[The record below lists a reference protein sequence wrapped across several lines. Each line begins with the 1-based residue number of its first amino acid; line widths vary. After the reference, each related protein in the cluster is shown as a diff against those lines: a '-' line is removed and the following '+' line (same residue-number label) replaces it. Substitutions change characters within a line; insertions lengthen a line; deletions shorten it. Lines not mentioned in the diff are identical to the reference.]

1 MNPIFQGFLSN
12 LDIVYFVYGLA
23 FVIMGLSILIISKKE
38 SEFKIANILW
48 ILALFGLTHGVNEW
62 LDMWSIIK
70 GQTLIFDFIRWV
82 ILIIS
87 FIFLFEFGS
96 QLLRLTGSENPNRRK
111 KIAVSFLHLLTP
123 IISIFV
129 LITGI
134 TSFDFM
140 ITGNIWARYLLCF
153 PGSSIIGFG
162 FILYYRKQKER
173 LELLKVK
180 KYFLWISLSFIAY
193 GILSGLVVPKGNFFP
208 ANWLNFD
215 SFISV
220 VKIPVQVFRA
230 ICALIVAWSISGIL
244 RIFNWERKRKIQD
257 ALKKEKSAKNYVDN
271 IIKSMVATLIVTD
284 SKGKIKTINQATL
297 DLLGYRKEEIIGKH
311 VTLLFAKT
319 EEMFIEKRLSKLIN
333 DKKFQNYE
341 TAYRTKSGN
350 LVPMLLSGATLK
362 DQEGNLK
369 GIVIVAKDITE
380 LKRVEETIKRKLEFE
395 KMISEI
401 SSRFI
406 GMYDIDKAINS
417 SLADIGNLSG
427 ASRAY
432 LFLFREDGAIM
443 DNTHEW
449 CAKGVQ
455 AEIDNL
461 QNLPTDMFPW
471 WMKKLGNKEVIH
483 IKDVSRM
490 PIEAK
495 MEKET
500 LESQGI
506 KSLLVLPLYVK
517 GKSAGFIG
525 FDNVSETEEWRE
537 EDFSI
542 LRISSEMIGNGLARE
557 RAEKALLESKEKY
570 RTVVEKTGDV
580 PYVMDDKAVVS
591 YIGPQ
596 VEKYGFRIEDI
607 VDRNFMEIIYTEDK
621 EKTFKDFQKT
631 MQNGIETI
639 TTFRVETPKMGIRY
653 FEENGRILRDDE
665 GQIIGL
671 AGIIR
676 DITERKRAEE
686 KLKQRVKEAR
696 FLSLIDDLTGLYNRR
711 GFFTL
716 AEQHLKLSRR
726 KKRELLVVYVDVD
739 QLKGIND
746 TLGHRVGSLALIETG
761 NILKETFRESDIIAR
776 IGGDEFVVLAIET
789 SGTNLTSIAARFQEN
804 LEAHNSRRN
813 RPYKY
818 HLSISL
824 GISRYDPQNPCSID
838 ELVDRADKLM
848 YKEKRRKKTEVR
860 F

>member
-1 MNPIFQGFLSN
+1 MEDTKKTREQLIRELIELRASDEKFKTLCVSVQ
-12 LDIVYFVYGLA
+12 DA
-23 FVIMGLSILIISKKE
+23 VIMID
-38 SEFKIANILW
+38 N
-48 ILALFGLTHGVNEW
+48 
-62 LDMWSIIK
+62 
-70 GQTLIFDFIRWV
+70 
-82 ILIIS
+82 
-87 FIFLFEFGS
+87 
-96 QLLRLTGSENPNRRK
+96 
-111 KIAVSFLHLLTP
+111 
-123 IISIFV
+123 
-129 LITGI
+129 
-134 TSFDFM
+134 
-140 ITGNIWARYLLCF
+140 
-153 PGSSIIGFG
+153 
-162 FILYYRKQKER
+162 
-173 LELLKVK
+173 
-180 KYFLWISLSFIAY
+180 
-193 GILSGLVVPKGNFFP
+193 KGN
-208 ANWLNFD
+208 
-215 SFISV
+215 V
-220 VKIPVQVFRA
+220 VFWNKAAEV
-230 ICALIVAWSISGIL
+230 
-244 RIFNWERKRKIQD
+244 IFGYT
-257 ALKKEKSAKNYVDN
+257 EK
-271 IIKSMVATLIVTD
+271 
-284 SKGKIKTINQATL
+284 
-297 DLLGYRKEEIIGKH
+297 EIIGKKMH
-311 VTLLFAKT
+311 TLLVPQRHHDTFKNGFIKFKKTGTGSLVGKTIELTGLRKDKT
-319 EEMFIEKRLSKLIN
+319 EFPIELFLSAVKI
-333 DKKFQNYE
+333 
-341 TAYRTKSGN
+341 
-350 LVPMLLSGATLK
+350 
-362 DQEGNLK
+362 K
-369 GIVIVAKDITE
+369 GLWHAIGISRDIT
-380 LKRVEETIKRKLEFE
+380 KRKKTEETIKRKLEFE

-406 GMYDIDKAINS
+406 GIYDIDKAINS
-417 SLADIGNLSG
+417 SLADIGNLSA

-471 WMKKLGNKEVIH
+471 WMKKLSNKEVIH

-495 MEKET
+495 MEKEI

-525 FDNVSETEEWRE
+525 FDNVSETEEWRN
-537 EDFSI
+537 EDLSI
-542 LRISSEMIGNGLARE
+542 LRMSSEIIGNGIVRE
-557 RAEKALLESKEKY
+557 RAEKALLESEEKY
-570 RTVVEKTGDV
+570 RTVVEKTGDI

-596 VEKYGFRIEDI
+596 VEKYGFRVEDI
-607 VDRNFMEIIYTEDK
+607 VDRNFIEIIYTEDK
-621 EKTFKDFQKT
+621 EKTIKDFQKT
-631 MQNGIETI
+631 MQNGIEAI

-686 KLKQRVKEAR
+686 TLKQKVKEAR

-789 SGTNLTSIAARFQEN
+789 SGTNPKSIAARFQKN
-804 LEAHNSRRN
+804 LEEHNSRRN

-818 HLSISL
+818 NLSISL
-824 GISRYDPQNPCSID
+824 GISRYDPKNPCSID

-860 F
+860 ALQ